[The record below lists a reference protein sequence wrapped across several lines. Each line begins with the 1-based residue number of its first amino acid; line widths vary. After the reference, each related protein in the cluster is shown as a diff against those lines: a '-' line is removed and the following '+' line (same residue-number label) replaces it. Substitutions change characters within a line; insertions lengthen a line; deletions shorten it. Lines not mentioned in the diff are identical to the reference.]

1 MTTKAAFTDEEWQV
15 LQWAVTDTIAYL
27 SIADAGFWD
36 TFKESTA
43 AAKFIAGVE
52 AANPDPLVHDLAA
65 HVRARRDKSVTG
77 APADVAAHVTER
89 VGSAAQLVAQ
99 KAPDDLDAFKGFIL
113 GIAKATAE
121 AAKGVGPA
129 ETEAIE
135 KIRAALG

>member
-1 MTTKAAFTDEEWQV
+1 MATRAAFTDDEWQV

-27 SIADAGFWD
+27 SIADPGFWD

-65 HVRARRDKSVTG
+65 HVRTKRDKSVTG
-77 APADVAAHVTER
+77 APADVAGHVAQR
-89 VGSAAQLVAQ
+89 VASAAQLVAQ
-99 KAPDDLDAFKGFIL
+99 KAPEDLEAFKGFVL

-121 AAKGVGPA
+121 AAKGVGA
-129 ETEAIE
+129 GEAEAIE
-135 KIRAALG
+135 RIRTALG